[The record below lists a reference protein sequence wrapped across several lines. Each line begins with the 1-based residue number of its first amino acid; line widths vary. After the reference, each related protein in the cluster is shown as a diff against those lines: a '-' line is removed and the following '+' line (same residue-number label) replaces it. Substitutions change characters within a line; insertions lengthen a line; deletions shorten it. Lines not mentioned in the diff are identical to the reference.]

1 MKHMVASERVD
12 LENVVL
18 NVVVREEFVLNM
30 NAVHVDMKNEQLGR
44 IIQEIVHV
52 MVMVVKHLMNNV
64 MIVRDEVINKK
75 IKETYEH
82 FFFFISITDEK
93 KTLFFTINQLT
104 VDSDFSSVLTGGG
117 GGGGIISVVFSGVAS
132 LSFF

>member
-1 MKHMVASERVD
+1 MVASERVD

-93 KTLFFTINQLT
+93 KTFFFTINQLT